1 MRDAVLTNGSPAAA
15 ERGAAAPA
23 RFPRPSPLAFL
34 ASVVAL
40 TFLVISLDGVGV
52 APGEFIRG
60 FPGLG
65 RMIAQMFPPDLS
77 RLASVGRALLETF
90 QMAVAGTAFGIVLS
104 LPLAILA
111 TRSQSPHPLVYYA
124 TRGFISFARSVPDLI
139 WALFFVIAV
148 GLGPFAGMLAIMI
161 DTIGFCGRFFAEAM
175 EEVDPGPQEALSSIG
190 ASRLGTVVSA
200 VLPAAFPSLI
210 NTSLYSVEKAT
221 RASVVLGLVGAG
233 GIGIELKVA
242 MDMFA
247 YDQASTIIFSI
258 FLLVL
263 AVEQVSARLRRKIL

>member
-1 MRDAVLTNGSPAAA
+1 MALPRSRIRGGSPRSMRDAALTNGCMPAEAPRSA
-15 ERGAAAPA
+15 PPA
-23 RFPRPSPLAFL
+23 RFPRPSPLSFL

-40 TFLVISLDGVGV
+40 TFLVIALDGVGV
-52 APGEFIRG
+52 APGEFVRG

-65 RMIAQMFPPDLS
+65 RMLAQMFPPDLS

-148 GLGPFAGMLAIMI
+148 GLGPF
-161 DTIGFCGRFFAEAM
+161 FAEAM

-190 ASRLGTVVSA
+190 ASRLGIVVSS

-210 NTSLYSVEKAT
+210 NTGLYSVEKAT
-221 RASVVLGLVGAG
+221 RASVVLGLVGPG
-233 GIGIELKVA
+233 GIGIELRVA

-247 YDQASTIIFSI
+247 YDQASTIIFSV

-263 AVEQVSARLRRKIL
+263 AVEQVSARLRRRIL

>member
-15 ERGAAAPA
+15 LGAAAAPA

-233 GIGIELKVA
+233 GIGVVLNDAIDFFQWDRVA
-242 MDMFA
+242 
-247 YDQASTIIFSI
+247 TV
-258 FLLVL
+258 LLAIL
-263 AVEQVSARLRRKIL
+263 AVVIIAEIAVTRIRARLI